1 MEAIIRFMRILALT
15 LMFAALVFLLLSLLS
30 VLYPLPYIRTWVL
43 VVVLFVCLA
52 ASAWFVFGDHRI
64 AKRASL
70 IAVIGGIVFS
80 LAGIYLLDIVRFD
93 QVAIY
98 TIQFAVLA
106 VLAGLLLQATVSW
119 GKWGMAIATT
129 VLVLIVMAFIF
140 ISYSDPPFSEMTSA
154 ETELPPA
161 QSESPPLKPQPVPP
175 QSEPPL
181 AQSGSQPAQSES
193 PPPQSESPPVQSES
207 PPPQSESLP
216 NYEWPPETPSWTYQ
230 ILQGSD
236 GSGVS
241 LYDIGERLYLA
252 LRSVNYFEY
261 SYYRAPGGFVMVTRL
276 EAIDTQG
283 TPLQGERRFLLP
295 NDDRDF
301 EFADYIRSLFFAP
314 TGYYRFIAFVVTDK
328 PYVASPDVLSETT
341 ALNRLQGGATGLSEG
356 FRHIPFSSS
365 HRIDALIYEF
375 RKTGD
380 ANVKTL
386 VPGRIP
392 PDSHM
397 GQSGLRWALL
407 EYLQ

>member
-1 MEAIIRFMRILALT
+1 MEAITRFMRILVLT
-15 LMFAALVFLLLSLLS
+15 FTFAALVFLLLSFLS
-30 VLYPLPYIRTWVL
+30 VMYPLPYIRTWVL
-43 VVVLFVCLA
+43 VVVLSVSLA
-52 ASAWFVFGDHRI
+52 ASAWFVFGEHQI
-64 AKRASL
+64 AKRTSL
-70 IAVIGGIVFS
+70 IAVIGGIIFL
-80 LAGIYLLDIVRFD
+80 LAGIYLLGKVRFE

-119 GKWGMAIATT
+119 GKWGIAITTT
-129 VLVLIVMAFIF
+129 VLVLIVMAFISILYPDHPF
-140 ISYSDPPFSEMTSA
+140 NESPSYQKELPPA
-154 ETELPPA
+154 QTELPPA
-161 QSESPPLKPQPVPP
+161 QSESPP
-175 QSEPPL
+175 
-181 AQSGSQPAQSES
+181 AQSES
-193 PPPQSESPPVQSES
+193 PPAQSQSPTVQPWPVPPLSFPEQPQSD
-207 PPPQSESLP
+207 SLP

-241 LYDIGERLYLA
+241 LYDISERLYLA

-276 EAIDTQG
+276 EAIDTEG
-283 TPLQGERRFLLP
+283 APLQGERRFLLP
-295 NDDRDF
+295 SDDRDF
-301 EFADYIRSLFFAP
+301 EFAEYIRSLFFAP
-314 TGYYRFIAFVVTDK
+314 TGHYRFIAFVVTDK

-341 ALNRLQGGATGLSEG
+341 ALNRLQGGATGLPVG
-356 FRHIPFSSS
+356 FHQIPFSSS

-380 ANVKTL
+380 ADVKTL

-397 GQSGLRWALL
+397 GQSGLRTALL